1 MKKWYLSLLFL
12 FVFYGM
18 KGQSYSGDVELL
30 SHAQGVIVVRT
41 TGIHEKKKEASEMA
55 IKSAFYAYF
64 FSGIS
69 GLNNGLPLIGEG
81 GQEKFKDY
89 FSRFFE
95 GGRYF
100 NFVRKEELMEEPERL
115 RSKAYKAVVRLTFS
129 NDALLRDMEMNQV
142 VLTRTDVVPKTI
154 ELPSIMVVPYRKGN
168 ETFADLLQGDSDR
181 RVAVSV
187 IQKSFIN
194 KGVNTNDFEAKYRSI
209 ERRALHQA
217 DSRTSPDAELLKNSG
232 SDVYVEVDLIKD
244 ITAEGARVTMNL
256 KAYETSSG
264 ATLASETYISN
275 RFKTNATDKLC
286 YYAIQDVEDSFL
298 KQVVAALAEKES
310 KGNAVV
316 LDFSLSGTAEIDFDT
331 EVGDMGFPLSDV
343 LRMWVKKNAK
353 GGSYHIQGATAES
366 VIFDRVQV
374 PNRSDREE
382 VMDAN
387 DFALSLFLYLKK
399 QNVNCEKK
407 VEGNTIYIKI
417 IK

>member
-18 KGQSYSGDVELL
+18 KGQSYSGDVEFL
-30 SHAQGVIVVRT
+30 SNIQGVVVVRT

-115 RSKAYKAVVRLTFS
+115 RSKDYKAVVRLTFS

-264 ATLASETYISN
+264 ATLASETYISK

-286 YYAIQDVEDSFL
+286 YY
-298 KQVVAALAEKES
+298 
-310 KGNAVV
+310 
-316 LDFSLSGTAEIDFDT
+316 
-331 EVGDMGFPLSDV
+331 
-343 LRMWVKKNAK
+343 
-353 GGSYHIQGATAES
+353 
-366 VIFDRVQV
+366 
-374 PNRSDREE
+374 RS
-382 VMDAN
+382 
-387 DFALSLFLYLKK
+387 
-399 QNVNCEKK
+399 
-407 VEGNTIYIKI
+407 
-417 IK
+417 

>member
-1 MKKWYLSLLFL
+1 
-12 FVFYGM
+12 
-18 KGQSYSGDVELL
+18 
-30 SHAQGVIVVRT
+30 
-41 TGIHEKKKEASEMA
+41 
-55 IKSAFYAYF
+55 
-64 FSGIS
+64 
-69 GLNNGLPLIGEG
+69 
-81 GQEKFKDY
+81 
-89 FSRFFE
+89 
-95 GGRYF
+95 
-100 NFVRKEELMEEPERL
+100 MEEPERL

-217 DSRTSPDAELLKNSG
+217 DSQTSVDAELLKNSG

-264 ATLASETYISN
+264 ATLATETYISN